1 VVTGGMPG
9 WQIALIAI
17 TGVVLVAAVNAPRPG
32 LGTRRKTEIR
42 PRRLAIDNKSLRDL
56 LDGALAGEP
65 PIGPVA
71 LNALASGIRLRR
83 RRIRPPLP

>member
-1 VVTGGMPG
+1 
-9 WQIALIAI
+9 
-17 TGVVLVAAVNAPRPG
+17 
-32 LGTRRKTEIR
+32 
-42 PRRLAIDNKSLRDL
+42 LRDL

-65 PIGPVA
+65 RIGPVA